1 MAVILLNKKEL
12 WQKFMQTGKVTDY
25 LDYKN
30 AKEVRED
37 VFSQYDEE
45 TSDEFL
51 ADLERDFEEY
61 EDDNQYGRFSDS

>member
-1 MAVILLNKKEL
+1 MNKKEL